1 MKVFMI
7 TADGIGSPDSCQV
20 GVASSQKEVL
30 RLVEEWLVNDLE
42 VEELIPDDADAE
54 FFQELAECN
63 GYWLLWLEHEV
74 DVLGSENS

>member
-7 TADGIGSPDSCQV
+7 TADGIGSPDSTQV

-42 VEELIPDDADAE
+42 VDDLIPDDASAE
-54 FFQELAECN
+54 FFQRLAERN